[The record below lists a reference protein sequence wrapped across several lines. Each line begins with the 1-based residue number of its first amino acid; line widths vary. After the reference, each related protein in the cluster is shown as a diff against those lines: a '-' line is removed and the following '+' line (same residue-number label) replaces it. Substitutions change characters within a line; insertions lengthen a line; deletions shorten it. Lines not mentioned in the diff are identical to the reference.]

1 MNGNGDWS
9 GQQLAELLAAV
20 SSYDHEPAAVA
31 GAVERA
37 AEAVEAEVGALVR
50 GGVVVSAVGFARG
63 RVPED
68 ELCRAAAGDLTV
80 MDVPGAGLC
89 GVLSVAVED
98 ECATSLVLAR
108 SGEPFSPVEVA
119 LVRAMAR
126 VLSLSLQMLR
136 TLEAER
142 GARARIE
149 RQSEENTALL
159 TSLQERQALLERLFR
174 IQRSISHRAP
184 IDEVLDAITEGASEL
199 LGDDVIGLRL
209 VDRDEPTLM
218 RLVAF
223 RGLSEDMAADLRVG
237 PVDQGVGG
245 SVVTTGRLVVTHDY
259 AGSENPILPFVSGGL
274 RAAMG
279 APVFQ
284 DGKPIGSLVVASYD
298 PQRRYD
304 TMEQEMLLAFAEHAS
319 MALNDAGAIDALR
332 QAYADALHQANH
344 DSLTGLPNRT
354 LVLDRLHH
362 AIDRLHRGSGQVGV
376 LFVDL
381 DRFKVV
387 NDTLGHSVGDEVLI
401 RIGERLLGSVRPG
414 DTVGRL
420 AGDEF
425 VVVCEDIETN
435 DLLRVAERVSAAIQ
449 APLPLYGRES
459 VMTASVGVAV
469 VDGGGRAEDV
479 LRDADVAMYRA
490 KERGRARIE
499 IFDAAIRARLLARL
513 ETEQALRRAL
523 QDGQLRLHYQPIVR
537 CTDTRLLAVEALV
550 RWERPG
556 AGLVGPAEFIA
567 VAEDSDLIIHI
578 GRWVLGEA
586 CAQLGRWQAARP
598 SLAGLR
604 VAVNLSA
611 RQFTDPDLVSIVA
624 EELTRAGVPP
634 QSLCLEITESVL
646 MEEVEATA
654 ETLRTLKQL
663 GVGLSIDDFG
673 TGYSSLSY
681 LKQFPVDVVKIDRS
695 FVSGLGTDPDDHAIV
710 NAVVSLAHALS
721 LEAVAEGV
729 ETDRQLHELRRLGC
743 DGAQGYLLGHPVP
756 ARPSGPAVR
765 RVGPGPHSSEPFRP
779 RAEPGD
785 LTLRSAGRKA

>member
-1 MNGNGDWS
+1 MITGDWS
-9 GQQLAELLAAV
+9 SQQLAELLAAV

-50 GGVVVSAVGFARG
+50 GDQIVSAVGFAQG
-63 RVPED
+63 RIPEE
-68 ELCRAAAGDLTV
+68 ELRLAAAGQLTV
-80 MDVPGAGLC
+80 LDVPGAGPC
-89 GVLSVAVED
+89 SVLSVTVDD
-98 ECATSLVLAR
+98 ECTTALVLAR
-108 SGEPFSPVEVA
+108 SGESFSPTEVA
-119 LVRAMAR
+119 LVRTMAR
-126 VLSLSLQMLR
+126 VLSLSLRMLR
-136 TLEAER
+136 TLDAER
-142 GARARIE
+142 GARE
-149 RQSEENTALL
+149 RM
-159 TSLQERQALLERLFR
+159 ERQAEENVALLQSLRDRQSLLERLFR

-184 IDEVLDAITEGASEL
+184 IDEVLDAITEGAAEL

-209 VDRDEPTLM
+209 VDPEDPSLT
-218 RLVAF
+218 RLVAYC
-223 RGLSEDMAADLRVG
+223 GLSDEMADALRVG
-237 PVDQGVGG
+237 PVEQGVGG
-245 SVVTTGRLVVTHDY
+245 RVVTTGQLVVTHDY
-259 AGSENPILPFVSGGL
+259 AGLDNPIGPLVSGGL
-274 RAAMG
+274 QAAMG

-284 DGKPIGSLVVASYD
+284 DGKAIGSLVVASYD
-298 PQRRYD
+298 PERRYD
-304 TMEQEMLLAFAEHAS
+304 IMQQEMLLAFAEHAS
-319 MALNDAGAIDALR
+319 MALNDASAIDALR
-332 QAYADALHQANH
+332 QAFAHALHQANH

-362 AIDRLHRGSGQVGV
+362 AIARLERGPGQVGV

-425 VVVCEDIETN
+425 VVVCEDVDTDHLMRI
-435 DLLRVAERVSAAIQ
+435 AERVTAAVQ
-449 APLPLYGRES
+449 APLTLYGRDA

-469 VDGGGRAEDV
+469 VAGGGRAEDV

-499 IFDAAIRARLLARL
+499 IFDAAIRARLLDRL

-523 QDGQLRLHYQPIVR
+523 KEGELRLHYQPIVR
-537 CTDTRLLAVEALV
+537 CSDTHLQAVEALV

-556 AGLVGPAEFIA
+556 VGLVGPAEFIA
-567 VAEDSDLIIHI
+567 VAEDSDLIIPI
-578 GRWVLGEA
+578 GRWVLAEA

-598 SLAGLR
+598 SLQGLR
-604 VAVNLSA
+604 IGVNLSA

-624 EELTRAGVPP
+624 EELARAAVPP
-634 QSLCLEITESVL
+634 QALTLEITESVL

-654 ETLRTLKQL
+654 ETLRLLKQL

-695 FVSGLGTDPDDHAIV
+695 FVGGLGTDPDDHAIV
-710 NAVVSLAHALS
+710 HAVVSLAHALS

-729 ETDRQLHELRRLGC
+729 ETERQLHELRRLGC
-743 DGAQGYLLGHPVP
+743 DGAQGFLLGRPEP
-756 ARPSGPAVR
+756 AHPSGPSVR
-765 RVGPGPHSSEPFRP
+765 RGAWGQGPRRSEPPLDLALRP
-779 RAEPGD
+779 
-785 LTLRSAGRKA
+785 AGRKAR

>member
-1 MNGNGDWS
+1 MGGNGDWS

-50 GGVVVSAVGFARG
+50 GGQVVSAVGFAKG

-68 ELCRAAAGDLTV
+68 ELCRAAAGHLTA
-80 MDVPGAGLC
+80 MDVPGAGHC
-89 GVLSVAVED
+89 CVLSVAVED
-98 ECATSLVLAR
+98 ERVTSLVLAR
-108 SGEPFSPVEVA
+108 SGESFSPVEVA

-136 TLEAER
+136 TLDAER
-142 GARARIE
+142 AARERME
-149 RQSEENTALL
+149 RQAEENAELL
-159 TSLQERQALLERLFR
+159 CSLQERQSLLERLFR

-184 IDEVLDAITEGASEL
+184 IEEVLDAITEGASEL

-209 VDRDEPTLM
+209 VDRADPTTT

-223 RGLSEDMAADLRVG
+223 RGLSDEMADDLRVA
-237 PVDQGVGG
+237 PVDHGVGG
-245 SVVTTGRLVVTHDY
+245 RAVTTGRLVVTHDY
-259 AGSENPILPFVSGGL
+259 AGSDNPLVPVVSGGL

-284 DGKPIGSLVVASYD
+284 DGKAIGSLVVASYD
-298 PQRRYD
+298 PARRYEA
-304 TMEQEMLLAFAEHAS
+304 MEQEMLLAFAEHAS

-332 QAYADALHQANH
+332 QAFADAVHQANH

-362 AIDRLHRGSGQVGV
+362 AIARLDRGPGQVGV

-425 VVVCEDIETN
+425 VVVCEDVDTD
-435 DLLRVAERVSAAIQ
+435 DLLRIAERVTAAVQ
-449 APLPLYGRES
+449 APLPLYGRDA
-459 VMTASVGVAV
+459 VMTASIGVAAAA
-469 VDGGGRAEDV
+469 GGGRAEDV

-499 IFDAAIRARLLARL
+499 IFDSAIRARLLARL

-537 CTDTRLLAVEALV
+537 CSDARLLAVEALV

-556 AGLVGPAEFIA
+556 VGLVPPAEFIA

-578 GRWVLGEA
+578 GRWVLAEA

-598 SLAGLR
+598 CLEGLR
-604 VAVNLSA
+604 VGVNLSA

-624 EELTRAGVPP
+624 EELARAAVPP
-634 QSLCLEITESVL
+634 HALCLEITESVL

-681 LKQFPVDVVKIDRS
+681 LKQFPVDAVKIDRS
-695 FVSGLGTDPDDHAIV
+695 FVSGLGTDPNDHAIV
-710 NAVVSLAHALS
+710 NAVLSLAHALS

-743 DGAQGYLLGHPVP
+743 DGAQGFLLGHPEP

-765 RVGPGPHSSEPFRP
+765 RVGPDLRRPDLPRSNVGPV
-779 RAEPGD
+779 D
-785 LTLRSAGRKA
+785 LPVRSAGRRA